1 MNKRKAQKVGLKKGE
16 SEIRSRCSV
25 MIKREGEKERKK
37 DESYK
42 TKNNFVL
49 NSMVNRQ
56 LVLVNYLADVHESS
70 QKIPIVYLE

>member
-1 MNKRKAQKVGLKKGE
+1 
-16 SEIRSRCSV
+16 
-25 MIKREGEKERKK
+25 MINREREKERKK

-56 LVLVNYLADVHESS
+56 LVQVNYLADVHESS